1 MEARER
7 PPRRSWIRAAPRLAG
22 PIART
27 MPWPTLITGCLA
39 GTIMLAV
46 VTLIARGSHW
56 PLAQGAVWLTFA
68 PAIAALAFVP
78 RAWFRPLAQSTPVPA
93 WLGPAGHIL
102 LAVPVLAVT
111 CWAQLR
117 IMTSTSPAG
126 HLSGAHPAAVY
137 PLLAQLTGF
146 CLVTVAAA
154 ACVDRT
160 RYADLGGAIAAPV
173 SLVAIAAA
181 WYVPV
186 VSRVLFHPPA
196 SARGVTTAWYLIA
209 AAALALTAAALR
221 DQWHRYS
228 RRPAAASRTL
238 ACR

>member
-7 PPRRSWIRAAPRLAG
+7 PPRRPWIRAAPRLAG

-27 MPWPTLITGCLA
+27 MPWTTLITGCLA
-39 GTIMLAV
+39 GTVVLAV
-46 VTLIARGSHW
+46 VALTARGSHW
-56 PLAQGAVWLTFA
+56 PLGQGAVRLAFA

-78 RAWFRPLAQSTPVPA
+78 RSWFRPLAESTPVPA
-93 WLGPAGHIL
+93 WLCPAGHIL

-117 IMTSTSPAG
+117 IMTSTIVVRTSPAG

-137 PLLAQLTGF
+137 PLVAQLTGF

-173 SLVAIAAA
+173 SLVAIAVG
-181 WYVPV
+181 WYVPAIG
-186 VSRVLFHPPA
+186 RVLVHPPA
-196 SARGVTTAWYLIA
+196 SARGVTVAWYLIA
-209 AAALALTAAALR
+209 TAALALTGAALR
-221 DQWHRYS
+221 DRWRRYS
-228 RRPAAASRTL
+228 RRL
-238 ACR
+238 AGG